1 MVASIRAE
9 SNGSRSAPCRNR
21 GPRAVGRSMRP
32 PISWGPMLLAELCP
46 TGTQKVLLGE
56 IPAQLGRNLEPES
69 RYLTVLIYLR

>member
-1 MVASIRAE
+1 
-9 SNGSRSAPCRNR
+9 
-21 GPRAVGRSMRP
+21 MRP